1 MILVDLPAGQTLYRA
16 HTPKWA
22 SQPLSGAGAAMQ
34 GGRFNRPGI
43 PALYLSLEIETAAAE
58 YQQTSS
64 LLPPATLCSYVARL
78 SPLVDLRQLRAG
90 APWDPLWQDWREDWR
105 ALYFDQ
111 HVEPPSWV
119 LSDLVRAQGC
129 TGIISPSQARP
140 LGTNVV
146 VYTDQI
152 GLNGNTLS
160 VHDPNGLLPRDL
172 ASWGND

>member
-129 TGIISPSQARP
+129 TGIIFPSQARP
-140 LGTNVV
+140 PRHECGRVHRPNWLEREHALGARPEWASA
-146 VYTDQI
+146 QR
-152 GLNGNTLS
+152 
-160 VHDPNGLLPRDL
+160 PRQL
-172 ASWGND
+172 GQ